1 MNKLLFLLLLSTG
14 MLFLS
19 NNLKAQEPVA
29 SEKEME
35 VPFPDEK
42 TRNPEQNA
50 QWKTGEGKFS
60 ARPRDMWE
68 LGIGAGT
75 FLVTGDVPSTLPGG
89 YGIHLHARKAVN
101 YAISIRG
108 ELTFGQS
115 SGQDYRL
122 ISKAHGTRE
131 YPDVGMLYSG
141 TMPRA
146 YQVTYYGA
154 ELQGIVNI
162 GNLLFHSQSNN
173 WNAYLLLGIG
183 LHTHDTRMDFL
194 DSNGNPYDFSSIPDD
209 ATLPVDRRERR
220 SAIRDILDNDYET
233 RGSIKATGLRLN
245 DNMNLLGHFTAGIG
259 ISRRLNRR
267 VNLALEY
274 NVKFADNDHV
284 DGIIYRNAT
293 SLTKNRDILHFTSI
307 RLGINLGS
315 FDTRTEPLY
324 WVNPL
329 DAVLNDVAE
338 LKRRPVFD
346 LTDSDGD
353 GVIDLL
359 DTEPDTPEGAVV
371 DVKGRILDSDGDG
384 IPDYQDKEP
393 FSSPGFEVDSDGV
406 AQVPKY
412 MTEDDVRTI
421 VNEVVNTKLENIK
434 TEWYLPTIHFDLD
447 KYFVKPEFY
456 GELNQIAQVMKAHPD
471 LKVVAS
477 GHTDVR
483 GSQEYN
489 EVLSYNRAN
498 AAIQYLVNRYN
509 IPRERFLIH
518 YSGKSENLVEGLP
531 ESYGLSNEKERHQYL
546 NRRVEFKVAQPT
558 DEEME
563 APEGPTAGKNTPGS
577 SRKGT
582 KYSGSKNVGY

>member
-1 MNKLLFLLLLSTG
+1 MNKLLILLLLSTG

-19 NNLKAQEPVA
+19 NDLSAQAPVA
-29 SEKEME
+29 NKEEM
-35 VPFPDEK
+35 VAPFPDEK

-50 QWKTGEGKFS
+50 QWKQGQGKFS

-68 LGIGAGT
+68 LGIGAGS

-89 YGIHLHARKAVN
+89 FGIHLHARKALN
-101 YAISIRG
+101 YTISIRG
-108 ELTFGQS
+108 ELTYGQS
-115 SGQDYRL
+115 RGLDYRL
-122 ISKAHGTRE
+122 IGNAHGSRE
-131 YPDVGMLYSG
+131 YPDVGVLYDG
-141 TMPRA
+141 NMPRA
-146 YQVTYYGA
+146 YRTTYYGA
-154 ELQGIVNI
+154 EVQGVVNI
-162 GNLLFHSQSNN
+162 GNLLFHKQSNN
-173 WNAYLLLGIG
+173 WNVYMLLGIG
-183 LHTHDTRMDFL
+183 LHTHDTRMDLL
-194 DSNGNPYDFSSIPDD
+194 DSNGNPYDFTSIPND
-209 ATLPVDRRERR
+209 APAAGERGDRR
-220 SAIRDILDNDYET
+220 SAIREILDGDYET
-233 RGSIKATGLRLN
+233 RGSIKATGFRLN
-245 DNMNLLGHFTAGIG
+245 DNMNLLGHLTAGAG
-259 ISRRLNRR
+259 ISRRLSRR

-284 DGIIYRNAT
+284 DGVIYRNAT
-293 SLTKNRDILHFTSI
+293 SLTNNRDILHFTTL

-346 LTDSDGD
+346 LTDSDAD

-371 DVKGRILDSDGDG
+371 DVKGRTLDSDGDG

-471 LKVVAS
+471 MKVVAS

-489 EVLSYNRAN
+489 EMLSFNRAN

-509 IPRERFLIH
+509 IPRERFVIQ

-531 ESYGLSNEKERHQYL
+531 ASYGLSSDKERQQYL
-546 NRRVEFKVAQPT
+546 NRRVEFRVAQPT

-563 APEGPTAGKNTPGS
+563 EPEGPDAGANTPGS
-577 SRKGT
+577 ARQGT